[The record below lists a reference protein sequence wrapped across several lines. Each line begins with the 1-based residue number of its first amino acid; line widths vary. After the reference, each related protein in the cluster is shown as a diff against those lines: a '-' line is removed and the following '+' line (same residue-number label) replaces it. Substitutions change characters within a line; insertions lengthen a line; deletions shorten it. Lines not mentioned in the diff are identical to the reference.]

1 MNEKT
6 DKNSYPSSSPY
17 ASTVTDNGFS
27 FTWSGHDIASR
38 QGVYLHNA
46 PYSGMWEI
54 PYGLGSYSN
63 PVEQPNSAWPTD
75 PETPESYTT
84 PSQSYVDDLDAF
96 FYGYDNS
103 DLFDS
108 EEDACKHL
116 LQTVL
121 GDLDYFQRQDVKD
134 WYAKLLTDPEY
145 ME

>member
-1 MNEKT
+1 
-6 DKNSYPSSSPY
+6 
-17 ASTVTDNGFS
+17 
-27 FTWSGHDIASR
+27 
-38 QGVYLHNA
+38 
-46 PYSGMWEI
+46 MWEI

-63 PVEQPNSAWPTD
+63 PVEQPSSAWPTD

-84 PSQSYVDDLDAF
+84 PPQSYVDDLDAF

-116 LQTVL
+116 LPMVL